1 MSEFK
6 VPFIDLVQRYAE
18 ERDEILACV
27 DRVLSKGHLVLTEEL
42 TEFEQQVCDYT
53 GAKHCIGLNSGTDAL
68 MIGLWALGIGKGD
81 EVITTPVSFVATA
94 GAIAHVGATPV
105 FADVK
110 DDQTLDPQAIEKAI
124 TPRTKAIM
132 PVHWVGRVADMD
144 AIGAIAKKHNLR
156 IIEDAAQSMGA
167 YFRGKHGGTFGD
179 VGAISAHP
187 LKNLNA
193 LGDGGLLLTNDDEIA
208 QKTRL
213 YRNHGQAGRDNT
225 VIFGVNSRLD
235 VLNAEVLKFRLT
247 RLKGVID
254 KRRANADLYRRL
266 LKPGH
271 IYIPEE
277 KQHEV
282 VSYVMLIAQADDRD
296 RLQKYLAD
304 HGVQT
309 LIYYGTALHLHK
321 ASERL
326 GYRKGDFPISERQCD
341 RVIALP
347 HMQYLSEDQ
356 VGYTADLVNKFYG
369 V

>member
-27 DRVLSKGHLVLTEEL
+27 DRVLSKGHVVLTEEL

-53 GAKHCIGLNSGTDAL
+53 GAKHCVGLNSGTDAL
-68 MIGLWALGIGKGD
+68 MIGLWAVGVGRGD

-105 FADVK
+105 FADVM
-110 DDQTLDPQAIEKAI
+110 DDQTLDPAAIEKAI

-144 AIGAIAKKHNLR
+144 AINAIAKKYNLKV
-156 IIEDAAQSMGA
+156 IEDAAQSMGA
-167 YFRGKHGGTFGD
+167 YFRDKHGGTFGD
-179 VGAISAHP
+179 VGAVSAHP

-193 LGDGGLLLTNDDEIA
+193 IGDGGLLLTNDDEIA
-208 QKTRL
+208 HKTRL
-213 YRNHGQAGRDNT
+213 YRNHGQAARDNT

-235 VLNAEVLKFRLT
+235 VVNAEVLKFRLT
-247 RLKGVID
+247 RLKDVID
-254 KRRANADLYRRL
+254 KRRANAALYRRL
-266 LKPGH
+266 IKPGH

-277 KQHEV
+277 KQHEI

-304 HGVQT
+304 AGVQT
-309 LIYYGTALHLHK
+309 LVYYGTALHLHK
-321 ASERL
+321 ASESL
-326 GYRKGDFPISERQCD
+326 GYKKGDFPVAERQCD
-341 RVIALP
+341 RVLALP

-356 VGYTADLVNKFYG
+356 IGYTADLVNKFYG